1 MGVGPTEGP
10 SRATPPHRIDTKS
23 GPASAAPVT
32 EKPLATNV
40 TAGNL
45 APPKS
50 PAKIKELDA
59 AITRDLAAVRKAEA
73 AIDEAAWK
81 MGRNANDGPR
91 TRAFESAEDTLD
103 TAKARLDKHV
113 KLALAARLPK
123 FDRQFDRSAREIA
136 RAMKIQHGGGH
147 EISNAI
153 NNAEIELEAKLSVD
167 QRAAVITERILTNN
181 PPKTGFLALNSVY
194 RDKVFKAEIRKD
206 PGYQQIID
214 AKVQDCFVGKGGQ
227 KLKSDDVLANVHDVI
242 ESKNTHSDIKQDFLN
257 AVLRHAEDQRP
268 DLDLEIKVLHATVLG
283 VPM

>member
-1 MGVGPTEGP
+1 
-10 SRATPPHRIDTKS
+10 
-23 GPASAAPVT
+23 VT
-32 EKPLATNV
+32 DKPLPTNV

-45 APPKS
+45 ASPKS
-50 PAKIKELDA
+50 SAKIKELDA

-73 AIDEAAWK
+73 AVDEAAWT
-81 MGRNANDGPR
+81 MGRNANDGGSVR
-91 TRAFESAEDTLD
+91 TYVSAEDTLAR
-103 TAKARLDKHV
+103 AKARLDKHV

-123 FDRQFDRSAREIA
+123 FDRQFDRSAKEIA
-136 RAMKIQHGGGH
+136 RAMEIQHGGGH
-147 EISNAI
+147 EMSNAI

-181 PPKTGFLALNSVY
+181 PPENRFLALNSEY
-194 RDKVFKAEIRKD
+194 RNKVFKAEIRKD

-214 AKVQDCFVGKGGQ
+214 VKVQDCFVGKGGK
-227 KLKSDDVLANVHDVI
+227 KLKSDVLANVRDVI

-257 AVLRHAEDQRP
+257 AVLRYAEDQRP